1 MSKTV
6 AAAIPYGATEAPTD
20 SLAAIPEATGAAV
33 TVVVVPAITEDISVP
48 PTAELILLRTLSAPT
63 LAAGKT
69 VHSAHVFNDE
79 RFVARL

>member
-1 MSKTV
+1 MV
-6 AAAIPYGATEAPTD
+6 AAEIPFGATKAPTD

-33 TVVVVPAITEDISVP
+33 TVMVVPATTEDISVP
-48 PTAELILLRTLSAPT
+48 PTAELILRRTLSAPT

-69 VHSAHVFNDE
+69 VHSAQVFNDE